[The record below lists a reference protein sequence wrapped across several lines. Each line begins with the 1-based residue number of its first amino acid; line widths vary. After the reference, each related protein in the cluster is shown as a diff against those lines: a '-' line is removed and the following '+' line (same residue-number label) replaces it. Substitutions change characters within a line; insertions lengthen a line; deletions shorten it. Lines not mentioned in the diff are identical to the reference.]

1 MGWLSRLETRATAVD
16 PLHPRDPA
24 LAAWFGSNNTVLGNR
39 ITPDTALELIAVFA
53 CVRLIA
59 ETLAMLP
66 LPVYR
71 RRADDGRE
79 IDRSH
84 RLYSILNAR
93 PNRWQT
99 AMQFREMMIGHC
111 LLRGN
116 AYAQIVGTGGRGVD
130 QLIPLHP
137 DRVWPFWRSQQQDV
151 AYAYFPAEG
160 GKRVFLRGELF
171 HLAGLGFDGLRGVSP
186 IALHREALGFAAA
199 LQEHGGRTFVN
210 GTRLSG
216 VIEHP
221 ARLGDALPELRKQW
235 DEIYSGLANTGK
247 VAILE
252 EGMKWHQIGMTLED
266 AQYVALSE
274 KTTED
279 IARIYRV
286 PPDMIGSTTKTT
298 SWGTG
303 VEQRQIGFVVH
314 TLTPWSTRYE
324 QCVERDLFN
333 EGEEATH
340 YVEHNVTA
348 LLRGD
353 QKSRYEAYRSGIA
366 AGWLLPNE
374 ARAKENLNPLPG
386 LSLAR
391 MPLNMTVIDEMGE
404 IMPPV
409 GKADM
414 APDPE
419 PPAGDDPMMDPP
431 ARTGTEG

>member
-1 MGWLSRLETRATAVD
+1 MGWLTRLERRADAVD

-24 LAAWFGSNNTVLGNR
+24 LAAWFGANGTVLGNR
-39 ITPDTALELIAVFA
+39 ITPETALELIAVFA

-71 RRADDGRE
+71 RREDNGRE
-79 IDRSH
+79 AERAH
-84 RLYSILNAR
+84 RLWPILNSR

-116 AYAQIVGTGGRGVD
+116 AYSQIVGTGGRGVD

-137 DRVWPFWRSQQQDV
+137 DRVWPFWRSAQQDV
-151 AYAYFPAEG
+151 AYAYFPLEG

-186 IALHREALGFAAA
+186 ITLHREALGFAAA
-199 LQEHGGRTFVN
+199 LQEHGGRTFAN

-221 ARLGDALPELRKQW
+221 GALGDALPELRRQW

-266 AQYVALSE
+266 AQYVGLSQ

-279 IARIYRV
+279 VARIFRV
-286 PPDMIGSTTKTT
+286 PPHMIGATDKAT

-303 VEQRQIGFVVH
+303 IEQQQIGFVVH

-324 QCVERDLFN
+324 QCVERDLFH
-333 EGEEATH
+333 EGEERTH
-340 YVEHNVTA
+340 YVEHNVDG

-353 QKSRYEAYRSGIA
+353 QKSRYEAYRSSINT
-366 AGWLLPNE
+366 GWMVPNE

-386 LSLAR
+386 LDRPR
-391 MPLNMTVIDEMGE
+391 MPLNMTVIDAHGE
-404 IMPPV
+404 ILPPV
-409 GKADM
+409 GKAD
-414 APDPE
+414 APAEPDPA
-419 PPAGDDPMMDPP
+419 AGDDADPNAAP
-431 ARTGTEG
+431 KTGTEG